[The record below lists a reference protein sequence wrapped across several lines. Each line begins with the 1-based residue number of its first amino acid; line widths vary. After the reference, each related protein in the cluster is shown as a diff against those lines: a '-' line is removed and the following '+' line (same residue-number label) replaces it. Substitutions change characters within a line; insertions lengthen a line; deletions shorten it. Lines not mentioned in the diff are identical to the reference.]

1 MKLLIF
7 CEKGEENKR
16 HWVETKMKDILSKHK
31 LLFTVRVIKHQK
43 SLPGEAVVPQSLQ
56 ILKIQLDIG
65 CRWPCTS
72 RAAQTASL
80 SSSLMLW
87 HFHNRALVHSKTVTL
102 LKHFLKIW
110 HSLPGNGVSQSKYFL
125 GLSIQREIC
134 ESSKTNT
141 GKFRLLSD

>member
-65 CRWPCTS
+65 CR
-72 RAAQTASL
+72 
-80 SSSLMLW
+80 
-87 HFHNRALVHSKTVTL
+87 
-102 LKHFLKIW
+102 
-110 HSLPGNGVSQSKYFL
+110 
-125 GLSIQREIC
+125 
-134 ESSKTNT
+134 
-141 GKFRLLSD
+141 